1 MLSLLLFQQH
11 ASTCFLLYRH
21 LLLPQNQELRAPQR
35 YGRLTIQVL
44 LLVFVLVLDG
54 KGFTLPLACETVGT
68 YEITSS
74 NWKEYSFPIAFPN
87 ACYGVVTTPVPNA
100 GTASSASLVPA
111 TIASYTKTS
120 FTAALYSTMAD
131 WRFVAFA
138 LGE

>member
-1 MLSLLLFQQH
+1 MEQW
-11 ASTCFLLYRH
+11 
-21 LLLPQNQELRAPQR
+21 
-35 YGRLTIQVL
+35 
-44 LLVFVLVLDG
+44 
-54 KGFTLPLACETVGT
+54 GT
-68 YEITSS
+68 YEITSG

-100 GTASSASLVPA
+100 GTSSAASSVPA

-120 FTAALYSTMAD
+120 FFAALSDTTAG